1 MPSTLKTLIAS
12 LVLLALPPGASAAV
26 PGEVIAAADVFT
38 GRYAVMSATNG
49 SNFVEVT
56 CGGDLTHLGSPRYFL
71 TARGG
76 TIMLPDTFLNS
87 ELVASDE
94 DCTKTVVISNSPG
107 TRFSNLPHWSP
118 DGSQIAVY
126 GISFDLES
134 GAMIEEGIYVADV
147 VRGNAADPGRPTG
160 IANIHL
166 IIETL
171 GEVVTSWSG
180 DSQRIAYVAGAPNGS
195 GGQQGDIFVYDLISG
210 TSVNV
215 TNTPNSSE
223 DHPSYSPADERIAF
237 IRLVAVR
244 GSYRYDIFTI
254 PAWGGSAF
262 QVTNKGTTGRF
273 QNRFPCFSPDG
284 LNLSFS
290 SGDSLYASH
299 IYRIK
304 ADGSGKAVNLTAK
317 RAGSFSYNVWRR

>member
-1 MPSTLKTLIAS
+1 MYSALRTLSAVLF
-12 LVLLALPPGASAAV
+12 LVTTTASAAV
-26 PGEVIAAADVFT
+26 PGEVIAAFDVFS

-49 SNFVEVT
+49 GNFVEVT

-76 TIMLPDTFLNS
+76 TIVLPDTFLNS

-107 TRFSNLPHWSP
+107 TRFSNSPHWSP

-134 GAMIEEGIYVADV
+134 GTQIEQGIYVADV

-166 IIETL
+166 IIATL
-171 GEVVTSWSG
+171 GEVMISWSG

-215 TNTPNSSE
+215 TNTPNLIE
-223 DHPSYSPADERIAF
+223 DQPSYSPADERIAF
-237 IRLVAVR
+237 IRLVGVR

-262 QVTNKGTTGRF
+262 QVTSKATSGKPQNK
-273 QNRFPCFSPDG
+273 FPCFSPDG